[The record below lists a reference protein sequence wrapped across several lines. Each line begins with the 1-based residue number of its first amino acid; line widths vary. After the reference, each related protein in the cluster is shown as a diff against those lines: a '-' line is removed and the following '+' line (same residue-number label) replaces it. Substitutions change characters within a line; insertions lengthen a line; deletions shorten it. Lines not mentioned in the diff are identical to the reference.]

1 MEREAFIAALID
13 EALRQGADAAETFSA
28 VNRDFEVEALEG
40 EIDKYSVS
48 RTAGVGLRVLV
59 GGRNGYAYTERT
71 EEPALLVGRAIDNAN
86 CLTDS
91 DEHPMQTKQTYRA
104 VQGTASP
111 LEAMREEERIALALR
126 LERDTLAVDSRV
138 KRVSAC
144 GVETAAG
151 EIAIR
156 NTLGLDARRSS
167 AFSCI
172 YVEPVIEDGGEVQTG
187 FAFRM
192 GAEVLD
198 TAGCAREAV
207 EDALSRLNA
216 SPVPSGTYRILLRN
230 AALADLLKAFS
241 GIFSAEAA
249 QKGMS
254 LLNGR
259 EGEQIA
265 ADCLTVTD
273 DPFNAV
279 RPRAF
284 DGEGT
289 PCTAKKLIDAGRL
302 TTLLHNLKTAKKA
315 GCETTGNASRPS
327 AASQVGVAPSMLV
340 VSPGTADHATL
351 LKMLGTGLE
360 ITDLQGLHAGLNA
373 VSGDF
378 SLKAIGR
385 RIENGVDVG
394 AVSGITLAGNFLTLL
409 KGIEA
414 VGSDRYT
421 ALPSGSGGVICPS
434 VLIDALT
441 VAGK

>member
-1 MEREAFIAALID
+1 MEREAFISALLS
-13 EALRQGADAAETFSA
+13 EAMRQGADAAETFSA
-28 VNRDFEVEALEG
+28 VSRAFAVEALDG
-40 EIDKYSVS
+40 EIEKYSVS

-59 GGRNGYAYTERT
+59 NGVNGYAYTERT
-71 EEPALLVGRAIDNAN
+71 EDPETTARRAIDNAG

-91 DEHPMQTKQTYRA
+91 DEHPMQVRQVYQTPERE
-104 VQGTASP
+104 VSP
-111 LEAMREEERIALALR
+111 LETMDEDACIALALR
-126 LERDTLAVDSRV
+126 LERETLAVDPRV
-138 KRVSAC
+138 KRVAAC
-144 GVETAAG
+144 GVETTNG
-151 EIAIR
+151 KVAIK
-156 NTLGLDARRSS
+156 NTCGLDAKRDS

-172 YVEPVIEDGGEVQTG
+172 YVEPVIEDGDEVQTG
-187 FAFRM
+187 FAFRV
-192 GAEVLD
+192 GADALD

-207 EDALSRLNA
+207 ADALSRLHA
-216 SPVPSGTYRILLRN
+216 SPVPSGTYRVLLKN
-230 AALADLLKAFS
+230 SAFSDLLHAFS
-241 GIFSAEAA
+241 DVFSAEAA

-273 DPFNAV
+273 DPFVKVN
-279 RPRAF
+279 PKAF

-289 PCTAKKLIDAGRL
+289 PCREKKLIDAGRL

-315 GCETTGNASRPS
+315 GLETTGNASRPS
-327 AASQVGVAPSMLV
+327 AASEVDVSPATLV
-340 VSPGTADHATL
+340 VSNGTETYDEL
-351 LKMLGTGLE
+351 MRRLGTGLA

-414 VGSDRYT
+414 LGNDAYT
-421 ALPSGSGGVICPS
+421 PLSAGSGGAVCPS
-434 VLIDALT
+434 VLITELT
-441 VAGK
+441 VAGN